1 MREKSTRNTNI
12 VVLEGF
18 ECCVRNGECFLIL
31 EARNFSIVDLIGK
44 KVAFLGD
51 WRFDKA
57 TLPFATQCRWYDGS
71 VLSIQRPQNQL
82 CVTGHASYEG
92 AAPLFATTKADDMK
106 RLKRL
111 SALDLVT
118 GDPYDT
124 KASTCFRRLKVYE
137 YHNRITKPTAKIP
150 YCARCF
156 AQLVVS
162 QATGV

>member
-1 MREKSTRNTNI
+1 MLLKALNSLYGADNVFHIPEAGNFLI
-12 VVLEGF
+12 VVL
-18 ECCVRNGECFLIL
+18 V
-31 EARNFSIVDLIGK
+31 GK
-44 KVAFLGD
+44 KVAFLGE

-57 TLPFATQCRWYDGS
+57 FLLFATQCRWYDGS
-71 VLSIQRPQNQL
+71 VSSIQRPQNQL
-82 CVTGHASYEG
+82 GVTGHAPYER
-92 AAPLFATTKADDMK
+92 AAPLFATTKAADMK

-124 KASTCFRRLKVYE
+124 KASMCFRRLKVYE
-137 YHNRITKPTAKIP
+137 YHNRITELTAKMP